1 MPDFLFDHSLHIA
14 KRILNSDYIFLF
26 LDYDGTLVPFKDNPT
41 EVVTPEKI
49 KKIIG
54 QLIKNPKILVI
65 IVTGRSL
72 CNIQKLLNLRGLS
85 FIALH
90 GLHIKR
96 LNGSQFNWNPADQTR
111 LLIKEIKEDME
122 KELHGKEGAFLE
134 DKELTLVLHYRLLPS
149 NRIQIIREKFKKIV
163 SAHDKNRVLEI
174 INGAKIIEVRPKG
187 WNKGT
192 AIEMFLT
199 KYMNKKNILSI
210 YIGDD
215 VTDEDAFQFI
225 GKKGISIYVTN
236 QSKRKTAA
244 QYYVKN
250 PDEVFLFLQSLSQI
264 LCPR

>member
-1 MPDFLFDHSLHIA
+1 MPDFLFDHALHIEE
-14 KRILNSDYIFLF
+14 KILNSHSIFLF
-26 LDYDGTLVPFKDNPT
+26 LDYDGTLVPFKDKPT

-54 QLIKNPKILVI
+54 QLIKNPKILII
-65 IVTGRSL
+65 IVTGRTL
-72 CNIQKLLNLRGLS
+72 HDIQKLLNVKKLS

-90 GLHIKR
+90 GLHIKTS
-96 LNGSQFNWNPADQTR
+96 NGLQFSWKPANQAR
-111 LLIKEIKEDME
+111 SLIKKIKKDME
-122 KELHGKEGAFLE
+122 KELHEKEGAFLE
-134 DKELTLVLHYRLLPS
+134 DKELTIVLHYRLLPA
-149 NRIQIIREKFKKIV
+149 NRIQIVQEKFEKIV
-163 SAHDKNRVLEI
+163 CTHDKNQVLEI
-174 INGAKIIEVRPKG
+174 INGTKIIEARPKG

-192 AIEMFLT
+192 AIEMFLK
-199 KYMNKKNILSI
+199 KYTNKKNILSI

-250 PDEVFLFLQSLSQI
+250 PDEVFIFLQSLCQI
-264 LCPR
+264 LCPG